1 MWISQKCLKFEDIEN
16 KSGKS
21 REKIGK
27 EKEKDYL
34 CIIIYR
40 SSLLGF
46 VFPELAIERGDVDM
60 ETRSVEMSVFSSSIN
75 GADK

>member
-1 MWISQKCLKFEDIEN
+1 MKILKI
-16 KSGKS
+16 S
-21 REKIGK
+21 REKFGKKIGK

-40 SSLLGF
+40 PSLLGF
-46 VFPELAIERGDVDM
+46 VFPALAIERGDVDI
-60 ETRSVEMSVFSSSIN
+60 ETQSVEMSVFSSFIN